1 MRKFPTVVKIGGHEY
16 RIIRKTKAEMKRDH
30 EGALGI
36 CDFDGLCIYICK
48 GMRKTKAQ
56 EVLLHE
62 IAHACTYPSLVAK
75 RHSDEEF
82 VDGVADKLAAM
93 LRDNPDVV
101 AYLTEINV

>member
-1 MRKFPTVVKIGGHEY
+1 
-16 RIIRKTKAEMKRDH
+16 
-30 EGALGI
+30 
-36 CDFDGLCIYICK
+36 
-48 GMRKTKAQ
+48 
-56 EVLLHE
+56 
-62 IAHACTYPSLVAK
+62 LVDK